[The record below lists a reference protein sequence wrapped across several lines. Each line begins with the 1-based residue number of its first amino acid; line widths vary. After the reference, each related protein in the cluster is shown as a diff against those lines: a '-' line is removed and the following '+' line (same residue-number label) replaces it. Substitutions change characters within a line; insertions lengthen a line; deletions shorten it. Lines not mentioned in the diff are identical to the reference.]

1 MAGKSNLKK
10 NVQGW
15 LTRILQDPITKILIK
30 NSHLTRAQ
38 IETLLIDILSE
49 NIAER
54 KLVYE
59 EKAKLRLL
67 KEGVSRGAFNRT
79 LKQARENV
87 IKSIYTLILLGY
99 LGILETSNLEPYM
112 EIANKLRTYT
122 EAYRNLIEGG
132 VTETEHIRMINM
144 LQKELEEGLRNLSE
158 PKNLKRT

>member
-1 MAGKSNLKK
+1 LAGKSNLKK

-15 LTRILQDPITKILIK
+15 LTGILQDPITKILIK

-38 IETLLIDILSE
+38 VETLLIDILSE

-54 KLVYE
+54 KLAYE
-59 EKAKLRLL
+59 EKARLRLL

-79 LKQARENV
+79 LKQARGNV
-87 IKSIYTLILLGY
+87 IRSIYTVILLGY

-122 EAYRNLIEGG
+122 EAYRNLIEDRATRTG
-132 VTETEHIRMINM
+132 HLRMINM
-144 LQKELEEGLRNLSE
+144 LQKELEEGLSNLSK
-158 PKNLKRT
+158 PRSLKRT

>member
-1 MAGKSNLKK
+1 LTSKSNLKK
-10 NVQGW
+10 SVQGW
-15 LTRILQDPITKILIK
+15 LEGILQDPITKILMK

-59 EKAKLRLL
+59 EKARLRLL

-79 LKQARENV
+79 LKQARGNV
-87 IKSIYTLILLGY
+87 IKSIYTVILLGY
-99 LGILETSNLEPYM
+99 LGILETPNLEPYI

-122 EAYRNLIEGG
+122 EAYRSLIKNRKTGKE
-132 VTETEHIRMINM
+132 RLKMINL
-144 LQKELEEGLRNLSE
+144 LQKELEEGLSNLSK
-158 PKNLKRT
+158 PKSLKKR

>member
-1 MAGKSNLKK
+1 LAGKSNLKK

-122 EAYRNLIEGG
+122 EAYRTLIEGG

-144 LQKELEEGLRNLSE
+144 LQKELEEGLRNLSK
-158 PKNLKRT
+158 PKSLKRT

>member
-122 EAYRNLIEGG
+122 EAYRTLIEGG

-144 LQKELEEGLRNLSE
+144 LQKELEEGLRNLSK
-158 PKNLKRT
+158 PKSLKRT

>member
-1 MAGKSNLKK
+1 LAGKSNLKK

-144 LQKELEEGLRNLSE
+144 LQKELEEGLRNLSK
-158 PKNLKRT
+158 PKSLKRT

>member
-1 MAGKSNLKK
+1 MTSKSNLKK
-10 NVQGW
+10 SVQEW
-15 LTRILQDPITKILIK
+15 LTGILQDPITKILMK

-59 EKAKLRLL
+59 EKARLRLL

-87 IKSIYTLILLGY
+87 IKSIYTVILLGY
-99 LGILETSNLEPYM
+99 LGILETPNLEPYI

-122 EAYRNLIEGG
+122 EAYRNLIKNRKTGKE
-132 VTETEHIRMINM
+132 RLKMINL
-144 LQKELEEGLRNLSE
+144 LQKELEEGLSNLSK
-158 PKNLKRT
+158 PKSLKKR